1 MINQQARV
9 HLWWLRIRHRLAEDR
24 GEVVQGLAWAAALAV
39 AAVVIVGLIQ
49 TWGQGKVT
57 ALP

>member
-9 HLWWLRIRHRLAEDR
+9 HAWWLRVRHRLADES

-39 AAVVIVGLIQ
+39 AAVVIAGLIQ